1 VTAFNRDLA
10 ARVAELGIPLTADIA
25 DREPHTLAERTAY
38 FLRLEADV
46 RQIVARQRA
55 QAAVEKSAAKLRRL
69 LAHPDEAPHI
79 PGTPGELAEYR
90 HLKHDADPDSTT
102 PAFPD
107 LSKGKPWR
115 AS

>member
-1 VTAFNRDLA
+1 MSAPIRPIEDL
-10 ARVAELGIPLTADIA
+10 
-25 DREPHTLAERTAY
+25 
-38 FLRLEADV
+38 
-46 RQIVARQRA
+46 VARQRA
-55 QAAVEKSAAKLRRL
+55 QAAVDESVEKLRWL
-69 LAHPDEAPHI
+69 LAHPDEAPHT

-107 LSKGKPWR
+107 LIKGKPWR